1 MEATRVKRNTKS
13 PKAGDGTNVKK
24 PRVSTRKAATD
35 IQQNNVEAT
44 AIANVGSTAS
54 IVHPNLADNVDASN
68 QSGNQQGNDG
78 LGSTNPSIT
87 PPDDTVIS
95 AGNVVGTQA
104 NILVRPVDGVVDQ
117 AGDKS
122 AKSVDEVGDQ
132 AGDQAGDKST
142 KPKRRSVNRKGTQV
156 PSTGVSALEVQEI
169 VKSMLPMLVQA
180 FATANGGNAGNSIGS
195 TQSAIPPRQ
204 DGQSGEH
211 IQGGN
216 NSPDGV
222 NDHPN
227 MIDMTDDGDNPDGKS
242 KKQGKTTKKKTRK
255 SGKKSRVT
263 APQDDLNED
272 SDQFNFDDSER
283 QKLPTSQLVTWSRI
297 STRIIGSLS
306 VVAKA
311 ISLGLAVAATSRLLR
326 SDVVKEGALLLLA
339 AYDEQGDIGMEIYQ
353 YLFDQDQPKLFKV
366 ASSNIEVI
374 GDFEAE
380 FGIDILDTFDGYW
393 LSRKG
398 WEEVKMLAEQDY
410 FQTTTSVVTPWFLEG
425 TVGARS
431 SNSGAGLKPSFM
443 QMLQAKPA
451 ERVLKGNP
459 EWYHRVST
467 DIILRNKR
475 TEELVN
481 QSGEKALKLCK
492 HPERLEVK
500 GMNIYILDIVSVA
513 PEYARNNP
521 ANELCRQF
529 TSKHNCPV
537 CPAIT
542 TLVAREWLVMGSA
555 GLRYFEDLNRV
566 YGTNKARL
574 RVQQYQR
581 IDCKE
586 LPLNKE
592 FLKLYEEDSKLM
604 GLLELP
610 LAEQATH
617 RYVTLI
623 AMAYQMRLSFQEGLH
638 MAVERLFLF
647 LAAHDLGIQSDA
659 MQQLIV
665 ASTYQL
671 FLELDD
677 FRITLTSYGKGD
689 RKDLIKILENI
700 PNLST
705 SGSVHGLW
713 EHLRVKDNG
722 SAAAMLMKA
731 SKSAEENVI
740 ANNEKSDDKNSKNSR
755 NLKDKKEGKGNGK
768 GNGNV
773 TGNGKGGSP
782 KQHDKSNNEPSS
794 NMKMTTGNGTQDT
807 APDNDEV
814 RLRIASTYCAN
825 FNSETGCKAAH
836 CIRKHAVPEKG
847 SKAFY
852 FTMKN
857 VKRFGLTPSKELMA
871 NQ

>member
-1 MEATRVKRNTKS
+1 
-13 PKAGDGTNVKK
+13 
-24 PRVSTRKAATD
+24 
-35 IQQNNVEAT
+35 
-44 AIANVGSTAS
+44 
-54 IVHPNLADNVDASN
+54 
-68 QSGNQQGNDG
+68 
-78 LGSTNPSIT
+78 
-87 PPDDTVIS
+87 
-95 AGNVVGTQA
+95 
-104 NILVRPVDGVVDQ
+104 
-117 AGDKS
+117 
-122 AKSVDEVGDQ
+122 
-132 AGDQAGDKST
+132 
-142 KPKRRSVNRKGTQV
+142 
-156 PSTGVSALEVQEI
+156 
-169 VKSMLPMLVQA
+169 
-180 FATANGGNAGNSIGS
+180 
-195 TQSAIPPRQ
+195 
-204 DGQSGEH
+204 
-211 IQGGN
+211 
-216 NSPDGV
+216 
-222 NDHPN
+222 
-227 MIDMTDDGDNPDGKS
+227 
-242 KKQGKTTKKKTRK
+242 
-255 SGKKSRVT
+255 
-263 APQDDLNED
+263 
-272 SDQFNFDDSER
+272 
-283 QKLPTSQLVTWSRI
+283 
-297 STRIIGSLS
+297 
-306 VVAKA
+306 
-311 ISLGLAVAATSRLLR
+311 
-326 SDVVKEGALLLLA
+326 
-339 AYDEQGDIGMEIYQ
+339 
-353 YLFDQDQPKLFKV
+353 
-366 ASSNIEVI
+366 
-374 GDFEAE
+374 
-380 FGIDILDTFDGYW
+380 
-393 LSRKG
+393 
-398 WEEVKMLAEQDY
+398 MLAEQDY

-782 KQHDKSNNEPSS
+782 KQHDKPNNEPSS

-814 RLRIASTYCAN
+814 RLSIASTYCAN
-825 FNSETGCKAAH
+825 FNSETGCKNAN